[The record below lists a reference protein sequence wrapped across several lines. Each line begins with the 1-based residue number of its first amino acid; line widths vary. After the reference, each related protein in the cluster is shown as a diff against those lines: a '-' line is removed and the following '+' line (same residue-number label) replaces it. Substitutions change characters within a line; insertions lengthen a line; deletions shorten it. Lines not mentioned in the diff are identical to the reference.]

1 MAMDGREEDS
11 ARREVS
17 EPSANVTLTDR
28 PLRFPLIVPD
38 PGFMVPQE
46 AVFIFTSEM
55 QVTVRSAVLK
65 SAGRKRTCVPSSLLK
80 EWKTSPL
87 FRVQVN
93 TAVSA
98 AVSGSSTSSSAAA
111 DAGKEKSIIKNK
123 TENQKECFM
132 ELPIIK

>member
-1 MAMDGREEDS
+1 MRSVLALKGMEDVAVVPGTGEYGRIGGRE
-11 ARREVS
+11 R
-17 EPSANVTLTDR
+17 L
-28 PLRFPLIVPD
+28 F
-38 PGFMVPQE
+38 
-46 AVFIFTSEM
+46 
-55 QVTVRSAVLK
+55 
-65 SAGRKRTCVPSSLLK
+65 
-80 EWKTSPL
+80 KTSPL